1 MAGEPLHAPARCL
14 GNRRRKFRPALPF
27 CRGGVCSGLEGRSRH
42 HCCLRTET
50 PLGRLPACPGL
61 LLGARERAAASRP
74 LPRDSPWCCRLSAS
88 GRAWELGPSFL
99 QRAAH
104 SVQPVPV
111 TCDVLPP
118 IGHTSAVG
126 SVPLGTA
133 ACMACPARL
142 RPHLHQACTPPLLAI
157 SWGHDVPTLAVDE
170 LELVCGSHR
179 PVQPCRG
186 RCGCLHEAGTSRLRS
201 LSLTGHEE

>member
-1 MAGEPLHAPARCL
+1 MSRQQEEEVPASAALLPGWSLFRAGGKEPAPL
-14 GNRRRKFRPALPF
+14 L
-27 CRGGVCSGLEGRSRH
+27 SRD
-42 HCCLRTET
+42 RDA
-50 PLGRLPACPGL
+50 PGRLPACPGL

-170 LELVCGSHR
+170 LELICGSHR